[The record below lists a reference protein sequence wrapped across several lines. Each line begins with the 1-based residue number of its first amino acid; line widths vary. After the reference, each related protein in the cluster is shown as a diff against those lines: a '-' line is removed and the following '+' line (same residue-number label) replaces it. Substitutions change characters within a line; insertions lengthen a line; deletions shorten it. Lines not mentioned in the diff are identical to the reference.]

1 MLKKNIKMLNE
12 KLITLI
18 TQPIILHFSLVLFY
32 TFHQI
37 YFTFFTYFI
46 LYFSYIKIYYLVKK
60 HKNLYKNQIMPN
72 LSFNSS
78 FSHASKKFCFSSLSI
93 LSKYSS
99 SLSEYAF
106 SIPFQYLRS
115 RLIS

>member
-1 MLKKNIKMLNE
+1 MLNE

-46 LYFSYIKIYYLVKK
+46 LYFSYIKIFSMKKIYALVKNY
-60 HKNLYKNQIMPN
+60 KNLYKNQIMSN
-72 LSFNSS
+72 FSFNSS

>member
-46 LYFSYIKIYYLVKK
+46 YTFHI
-60 HKNLYKNQIMPN
+60 
-72 LSFNSS
+72 
-78 FSHASKKFCFSSLSI
+78 
-93 LSKYSS
+93 SKY
-99 SLSEYAF
+99 
-106 SIPFQYLRS
+106 I
-115 RLIS
+115 I